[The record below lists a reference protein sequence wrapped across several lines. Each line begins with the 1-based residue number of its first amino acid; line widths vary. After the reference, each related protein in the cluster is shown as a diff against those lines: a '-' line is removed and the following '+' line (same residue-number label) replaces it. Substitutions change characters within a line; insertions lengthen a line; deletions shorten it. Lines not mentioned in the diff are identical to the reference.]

1 MKNQKKMLAWAEEYL
16 AYRRKLGF
24 KLAVE
29 GGQVKNFARYAD
41 STGHEGPLTTDLAL
55 DWATLPKSCSRLY
68 HARRLEVV
76 RGFAKYLVVF
86 ESRTQVPGN
95 RLLGPAH
102 RRTQP
107 HIYSPEEIDR
117 LLQTARMLAPIDG
130 LRPRTYA
137 TLIGL
142 IASTGLRTKE
152 ALSLSLKDVNLH
164 EGVITIRE
172 TKFNKT
178 RLVPLDKTVVHALRE
193 YADFREAYI
202 LIPQSANFFLGENG
216 RRLGSNA
223 IHWTFRRLC
232 TACTLHS
239 IPRGRNPRLYDLRH
253 TFCTRRLLLWHQQ
266 GIDVEYSLLAL
277 STYVGHVKVTDTYWY
292 FSGVP
297 ELFAWIGAKFETYAN
312 KFKGDGL

>member
-1 MKNQKKMLAWAEEYL
+1 MLAWAEEYL

-29 GGQVKNFARYAD
+29 GGQIKNFALYAD
-41 STGHEGPLTTDLAL
+41 SAGHEGPLTTDLAL
-55 DWATLPKSCSRLY
+55 DWATLPKNCSRLY

-76 RGFAKYLVVF
+76 RGFAKYLAVF

-107 HIYSPEEIDR
+107 HIYSPAEIDR
-117 LLQTARMLAPIDG
+117 LLRAARSLAPIDG

-137 TLIGL
+137 TVIGL
-142 IASTGLRTKE
+142 LASTGLRTKE
-152 ALSLSLKDVNLH
+152 VLNLSREDVNLS
-164 EGVITIRE
+164 EGVITIRA
-172 TKFNKT
+172 TKFNKA
-178 RLVPLDKTVVHALRE
+178 RLVPLDKTVVRALHE
-193 YADFREAYI
+193 YVDFRNTYFP
-202 LIPQSANFFLGENG
+202 IPGSANFFLGENG
-216 RRLGSNA
+216 NRLGSTA
-223 IHWTFRRLC
+223 IRWTFRRLC
-232 TACTLHS
+232 IACGLYS

-266 GIDVEYSLLAL
+266 GIDVEHALLAL

-297 ELFAWIGAKFETYAN
+297 ELFAWIGAKFETYAS
-312 KFKGDGL
+312 KFKGDGV

>member
-1 MKNQKKMLAWAEEYL
+1 
-16 AYRRKLGF
+16 
-24 KLAVE
+24 
-29 GGQVKNFARYAD
+29 
-41 STGHEGPLTTDLAL
+41 
-55 DWATLPKSCSRLY
+55 
-68 HARRLEVV
+68 
-76 RGFAKYLVVF
+76 
-86 ESRTQVPGN
+86 
-95 RLLGPAH
+95 
-102 RRTQP
+102 
-107 HIYSPEEIDR
+107 
-117 LLQTARMLAPIDG
+117 

-152 ALSLSLKDVNLH
+152 ALRLSLKDVNLH

-266 GIDVEYSLLAL
+266 GIDVEHSLLAL